1 MIQNTRSLFSFKL
14 MQLFVMISVINL
26 LLILSSS
33 IANGQFIHIFE
44 IQDENRAPKSDL
56 FDPSQYRYVSP
67 SQLQKQQEQNKLLQT
82 QLKQHQKQANKTI
95 LTVSPLPTSATSS
108 PSTTTSLSSS
118 TPSSGPLIT
127 FNTVTPLS
135 TNVPEIRRT
144 TPLPLSVGV
153 TNTMM
158 NSSSPSISSAEAF
171 EIRMNKLANGIDQ
184 LRHSGSLT
192 TNQPVTNNP
201 PQSPSNSSMSN
212 WMPENL
218 GVTPSITLLM
228 NSGTINGNNNT
239 ANIIGSTQPISRMF
253 ANMSINAIP
262 YENSP
267 RKPGRL
273 QQQQSENRYSRQQ
286 PLRLSAQNQRQY
298 VVRVPAPFTVNIS
311 NIQPAPSLLPQQQLP
326 PNLQQ
331 LSSQLHLHHHH
342 HQHQQSQQP
351 QRQSQQQQKQSSSTT
366 SNQYTPITQHHPYPH
381 HQQFPNSLNQSS
393 LRLSTLNS
401 ILIGSNGNGI
411 TLDNGIPSSL
421 LNSFLQR
428 TQNQIHHQQQ
438 LQHQAQQLQQQHQ
451 QQQQQQKQQ
460 QSQENLGPKLIIQ
473 APQPQPPYAA
483 NLPSFTSAPQSIII
497 RTTPSPQSAQ
507 SSSASPSI
515 AMQPG
520 TILTSASSVGV
531 PTGRSINGVSSNTIS
546 LLQPPI
552 TSKESLT
559 DEDIKL
565 IEEHNR
571 KVRMFL
577 QQRQAELS
585 AEQER
590 IQRQKMAEEAASA
603 AVAKAQQEAAARA
616 AAEREAQA
624 RAQAAEQERLAR
636 LRAEQEAQARA
647 AAEAERIRRIKAE
660 QEAQARAA
668 AEAERIRR
676 IKAEQEAQARAAAEA
691 ERIRRIKAEQEAQ
704 ARAAAEAERIRR
716 IKAEQEA
723 QARAAA
729 EKERLARIRLEQEA
743 AARQAAEQERIRRIK
758 AEQETMARMVADQE
772 RIRRMK
778 AQQEALE
785 QQERLQKLREEQ
797 EMAARAAAEQDRLRR
812 IHEEQERYHKMKAD
826 QEELERQRQLRAQ
839 QEAAIQLAAAEA
851 ERAQRLQRIQ
861 SAEELGLRYLPGN
874 PSTLSSNHSAL
885 SLSYQPEP
893 NLAEDEASLPMRALT
908 IITSNAPESHQQ
920 QDSNTELVDAARIRA
935 EKEALAEQE
944 RLLRFQASQ
953 RALEQQ
959 QAAEQNRLRRLREEE
974 MLQAEAER
982 LAREAQ
988 ERQILRAR
996 NEQNRLIHAAR
1007 EAAIRDPATLSYTPY
1022 TEEINKYQNSVT
1034 NSTNANE
1041 ERFGSLNNV
1050 RTPEQPR
1057 SASSQDVPRTQYNL
1071 NYIRRP
1077 TPTNGSSNPRSS
1089 SLPIVTPTLSSSST
1103 SSAKNDSAFKPAK
1116 ISLQELPPDLDRDG
1130 IPGVAGRDYPT
1141 LIEIPKTSFSCARQP
1156 LNGYYADTETA
1167 CQVVHMCQMGGVQD
1181 SFICPNGTIWNQEK
1195 FACQWWYEV
1204 NCASAPTFYALNNN
1218 LYKGKFDAKSESDL
1232 NSLSS
1237 TS

>member
-1 MIQNTRSLFSFKL
+1 
-14 MQLFVMISVINL
+14 
-26 LLILSSS
+26 
-33 IANGQFIHIFE
+33 
-44 IQDENRAPKSDL
+44 
-56 FDPSQYRYVSP
+56 
-67 SQLQKQQEQNKLLQT
+67 
-82 QLKQHQKQANKTI
+82 
-95 LTVSPLPTSATSS
+95 
-108 PSTTTSLSSS
+108 
-118 TPSSGPLIT
+118 
-127 FNTVTPLS
+127 
-135 TNVPEIRRT
+135 
-144 TPLPLSVGV
+144 
-153 TNTMM
+153 
-158 NSSSPSISSAEAF
+158 
-171 EIRMNKLANGIDQ
+171 
-184 LRHSGSLT
+184 
-192 TNQPVTNNP
+192 
-201 PQSPSNSSMSN
+201 
-212 WMPENL
+212 
-218 GVTPSITLLM
+218 
-228 NSGTINGNNNT
+228 
-239 ANIIGSTQPISRMF
+239 
-253 ANMSINAIP
+253 
-262 YENSP
+262 
-267 RKPGRL
+267 
-273 QQQQSENRYSRQQ
+273 
-286 PLRLSAQNQRQY
+286 
-298 VVRVPAPFTVNIS
+298 
-311 NIQPAPSLLPQQQLP
+311 
-326 PNLQQ
+326 
-331 LSSQLHLHHHH
+331 
-342 HQHQQSQQP
+342 
-351 QRQSQQQQKQSSSTT
+351 
-366 SNQYTPITQHHPYPH
+366 
-381 HQQFPNSLNQSS
+381 
-393 LRLSTLNS
+393 
-401 ILIGSNGNGI
+401 
-411 TLDNGIPSSL
+411 
-421 LNSFLQR
+421 
-428 TQNQIHHQQQ
+428 
-438 LQHQAQQLQQQHQ
+438 
-451 QQQQQQKQQ
+451 
-460 QSQENLGPKLIIQ
+460 
-473 APQPQPPYAA
+473 PQPQPPYAA

-636 LRAEQEAQARA
+636 LR
-647 AAEAERIRRIKAE
+647 AE

-1077 TPTNGSSNPRSS
+1077 M
-1089 SLPIVTPTLSSSST
+1089 TPTLSSSST

-1204 NCASAPTFYALNNN
+1204 SGNQLI
-1218 LYKGKFDAKSESDL
+1218 
-1232 NSLSS
+1232 
-1237 TS
+1237 